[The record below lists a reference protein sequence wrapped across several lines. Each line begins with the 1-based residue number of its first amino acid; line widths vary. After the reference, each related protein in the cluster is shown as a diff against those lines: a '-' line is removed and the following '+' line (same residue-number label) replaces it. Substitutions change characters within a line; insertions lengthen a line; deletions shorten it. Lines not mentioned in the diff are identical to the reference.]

1 MSEHII
7 REIVPKRFSHSQRSE
22 NYFFSRAKNPLP
34 LIRIA
39 LIRALLGI
47 ARRIVG
53 NIGGVKVK
61 ETCVGF
67 ASRKFVHAVVGLT

>member
-1 MSEHII
+1 MSEHVI
-7 REIVPKRFSHSQRSE
+7 REIVPKRFPAERKL
-22 NYFFSRAKNPLP
+22 FFLQKNPLP